1 MREKRATSYDV
12 AKLAGVSQ
20 SAVSRTFSPTG
31 SVSRKTREKVLAAAQ
46 TLAFAPNP
54 IAQSLSIGRSQLV
67 GLVVT
72 QYAQQTYPIALKSA
86 VDVMAETSD
95 SILLQI
101 VDSSDR
107 GDQAIAQLLSKR
119 VDMIICTAGLTVA
132 AAEQCND
139 AGVPLV
145 LINRRLKVPGVDHV
159 SSPHAAV
166 MEEVVDMIVASGA
179 EHTVFLDGL
188 KESWVT
194 AERRRGY
201 IQACKR
207 AGLPTPKI
215 VPGCFDYDGGF
226 RAVMQMSEQLSDIDA
241 IVSANDH
248 MAIGAIDALVYEFGL
263 SIPEDLQIVGH
274 DDTLTASLRPYQLT
288 SIKQDMR
295 RMLLQAIELA
305 YARLKE
311 PTRPEEDL
319 VVNNT
324 LVHRQTTRTGKKRQA
339 GAEL

>member
-86 VDVMAETSD
+86 VDVMAETGD

-107 GDQAIAQLLSKR
+107 GDQAVAQLLSKR

-132 AAEQCND
+132 AAGQCND

-145 LINRRLKVPGVDHV
+145 LINRRLEVPGVDHV
-159 SSPHAAV
+159 SSPHATV

-179 EHTVFLDGL
+179 ERTVFLDGL
-188 KESWVT
+188 IESWVT

-201 IQACKR
+201 IPGVQACR
-207 AGLPTPKI
+207 LT
-215 VPGCFDYDGGF
+215 
-226 RAVMQMSEQLSDIDA
+226 DA
-241 IVSANDH
+241 
-248 MAIGAIDALVYEFGL
+248 
-263 SIPEDLQIVGH
+263 
-274 DDTLTASLRPYQLT
+274 
-288 SIKQDMR
+288 
-295 RMLLQAIELA
+295 
-305 YARLKE
+305 
-311 PTRPEEDL
+311 
-319 VVNNT
+319 
-324 LVHRQTTRTGKKRQA
+324 
-339 GAEL
+339 